1 MRRSQFHRLAGCEKG
16 NHSQHS
22 EYTCTFYAASKEKE
36 EEFEYSRKNHQ
47 RALESMQASI
57 KAEARD
63 KEETLKIKNMA
74 SLNTRSTA

>member
-1 MRRSQFHRLAGCEKG
+1 MLRAQLEMSQVRQEIDRRIQ
-16 NHSQHS
+16 
-22 EYTCTFYAASKEKE
+22 EKE